1 MASPQL
7 PPSADDEQNPKR
19 FQVQSVWQLLT
30 WVIAPLLIGIAGVG
44 MAKVS
49 VICYEINS
57 WIIARAGF
65 GSLVYMP
72 IGYALLIYA
81 SRKFFPGTGGSG
93 IPQAIAVLADYDG
106 RKKSNLLSLR
116 IVVGRVLLL
125 IGGLIIGASVGHE
138 GPMVQ
143 IGGSLMHAFFGYST
157 LKTAEQRQVLVLA
170 GGAAGVA
177 ATFNAPLGGM
187 MFAMEEMA
195 KKYVFKGHNRMIL
208 TVLLSGLVSLLI
220 MGSYTYF
227 GRYHIDMAFWT
238 HVPAIIVCG
247 VVGGVFGGLFSLA
260 AQKTPDALPT
270 NLRRMLVHHPMAFA
284 AICGLIVACLSL
296 ATDGAINGTGYVP
309 TKMALESD
317 APTHVWFYGL
327 SKFIATLLSALSGL
341 PGGLFA
347 PTLSVGGGLGDLVS
361 HILPDLAPHK
371 ALIILVMVAYL
382 AGLTQSPLTAFMV
395 TMEITGSYELLM
407 PMIAVSLIA
416 NFVSLLVCPT
426 SFYHKLALRFEKKP
440 ECKAETSSSA
450 SDEGHQAS
458 SREADV
464 VPSAQQGSVA
474 PTQQRVAVDGDFV
487 KPDGEK
493 RDDVNGSAGGTS

>member
-7 PPSADDEQNPKR
+7 PPSADGEQDPKR
-19 FQVQSVWQLLT
+19 FQVQSVWQFLT
-30 WVIAPLLIGIAGVG
+30 WVIAPLLIGIAGVS
-44 MAKVS
+44 MAKIS
-49 VICYEINS
+49 GICYEINT
-57 WIIARAGF
+57 WIIARAGW
-65 GSLVYMP
+65 GPLVYMP
-72 IGYALLIYA
+72 IGYAFLIYA

-93 IPQAIAVLADYDG
+93 IPQAIAVLADEEDQ
-106 RKKSNLLSLR
+106 KKSNLLSIR
-116 IVVGRVLLL
+116 IVIGRVLLL
-125 IGGLIIGASVGHE
+125 IGGLVIGASVGHE

-157 LKTAEQRQVLVLA
+157 LKTSEQRQMLVLA

-227 GRYHIDMAFWT
+227 GRYHIDLAFWH
-238 HVPAIIVCG
+238 HVPAILICG
-247 VVGGVFGGLFSLA
+247 AVGGVFGGLFSMA

-270 NLRRMLVHHPMAFA
+270 NIRRFLVHHPMAFA
-284 AICGLIVACLSL
+284 AICGFIVACLSL

-317 APTHVWFYGL
+317 GPTHVWFYGL

-361 HILPDLAPHK
+361 HVVPDIAPHQ
-371 ALIILVMVAYL
+371 AVIILVMVAYL

-395 TMEITGSYELLM
+395 TMEITGSYELLL

-416 NFVSLLVCPT
+416 NFVSVLVCPT

-440 ECKAETSSSA
+440 EIKEKETA
-450 SDEGHQAS
+450 PAVEAKEG
-458 SREADV
+458 AD
-464 VPSAQQGSVA
+464 AGSVA
-474 PTQQRVAVDGDFV
+474 PIQQNEAA
-487 KPDGEK
+487 E
-493 RDDVNGSAGGTS
+493 DDISEPKKTDKDTVSPS